1 MGRKR
6 CGTLDD
12 DGLVALGRTGLK
24 VSRLC
29 VGTWQWGSKVVWGY
43 GHGYGEQD
51 VCSVYSEAISS
62 GINFFDTAELYGWGS
77 SETLLGGCAAGN
89 PSARPVVATKF
100 TPMFRW
106 SKGAVEK
113 ALRKS
118 LARLKMQKAD
128 LYQVHQMDGL
138 RNIPK
143 WMDAMA
149 DAHEKGLVGAIGVS
163 NYYPDAMAVAVDSLE
178 KRGLKLAS
186 NQMHFSL
193 LFRKHEKDGLLKM
206 CRDQN
211 VAFLGYMPFAW
222 GVLTGKFS
230 KENPPKGFIRHRVA
244 NRNLV
249 EKSEPLLK
257 LMKDLAWKEKDRTVS
272 QVALNW
278 AIAKGAIPIA
288 GIKTLRQARE
298 DFGALKWALSRSEV
312 AELDAASDAIG
323 PEPLKTLWTS

>member
-1 MGRKR
+1 
-6 CGTLDD
+6 
-12 DGLVALGRTGLK
+12 
-24 VSRLC
+24 
-29 VGTWQWGSKVVWGY
+29 
-43 GHGYGEQD
+43 
-51 VCSVYSEAISS
+51 
-62 GINFFDTAELYGWGS
+62 
-77 SETLLGGCAAGN
+77 
-89 PSARPVVATKF
+89 
-100 TPMFRW
+100 MFRW

>member
-1 MGRKR
+1 M
-6 CGTLDD
+6 
-12 DGLVALGRTGLK
+12 

-29 VGTWQWGSKVVWGY
+29 VGTWQWGSRVVWGY
-43 GHGYGEQD
+43 GRGYGEQD
-51 VCSVYSEAISS
+51 VCAVYAEALAS
-62 GINFFDTAELYGWGS
+62 GVNFFDTAELYGWGN
-77 SETLLGGCAAGN
+77 SETLLGGCATGN
-89 PSARPVVATKF
+89 PSAQPVVATKF

-106 SKGAVEK
+106 SKGSLEK

-118 LARLKMQKAD
+118 LARIGAQTAD
-128 LYQVHQMDGL
+128 LYQMHQMDGL

-163 NYYPDAMAVAVDSLE
+163 NYYPDAMAVAIDSLN

-193 LFRKHEKDGLLKM
+193 LFRNHERNGLLKM
-206 CRDQN
+206 CRDQD

-244 NRNLV
+244 NRKLV
-249 EKSEPLLK
+249 ERSEPLLR
-257 LMKDLAWKEKDRTVS
+257 LMKDLAWKDKDRTVS

-278 AIAKGAIPIA
+278 AISKGAMPIA
-288 GIKTLRQARE
+288 GIKTLRQAKE
-298 DFGALKWALSRSEV
+298 DFGALKWSLSHAEV
-312 AELDAASDAIG
+312 AELDAASDSVG
-323 PEPLKTLWTS
+323 VEPLKTMWTS